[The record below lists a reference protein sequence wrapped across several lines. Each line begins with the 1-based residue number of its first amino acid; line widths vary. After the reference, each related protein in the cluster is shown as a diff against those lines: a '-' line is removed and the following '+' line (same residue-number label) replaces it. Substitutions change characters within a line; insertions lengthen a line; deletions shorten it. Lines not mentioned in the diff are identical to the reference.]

1 MGIPSG
7 FHQRTGKEAMLASL
21 NDYLVANID
30 GGQVGGAPLG
40 AGKDFFWEFDMPI
53 APQNFPAIS
62 TAEIGLFN
70 QGNFAM
76 GDLLEIDSTGK
87 AIKGVQ
93 NQTLIEINCWDDL
106 NRNEAATK
114 NIRNLRDKVVFVL
127 TNAGKF
133 SETSGTVILPKIP
146 LKAIDEGGQP
156 VVGTIRIDT
165 SANSIN
171 ERFLVDP
178 VSQQLRRIKLLIRV
192 FWFELQEDL

>member
-1 MGIPSG
+1 MTIPSG
-7 FHQRTGKEAMLASL
+7 FHHKTGKEAMLASL

-40 AGKDFFWEFDMPI
+40 AGKTFFWEFDMPI
-53 APQNFPAIS
+53 APQNFPSIS

-87 AIKGVQ
+87 AIKGTR

-106 NRNEAATK
+106 NRDAAATK

-133 SETSGTVILPKIP
+133 SETTGTVILPKID

-178 VSQQLRRIKLLIRV
+178 VSQQLRRIKLLVRV